1 MRKKPC
7 FVTATVIFNNK
18 MQRSGGADYITRS
31 LAPTNITALRLR
43 NQPLQLLV
51 SDCARLGVDNQNI
64 INALRLLQVHLIQ
77 HRQVNRR
84 NIGKAD
90 IAIAETRQPTL
101 H

>member
-1 MRKKPC
+1 
-7 FVTATVIFNNK
+7 
-18 MQRSGGADYITRS
+18 MQRSGGADYITE
-31 LAPTNITALRLR
+31 ALRPQISPR
-43 NQPLQLLV
+43 YACATQPLQLLV

-90 IAIAETRQPTL
+90 IAMQKRGNPTL

>member
-1 MRKKPC
+1 M
-7 FVTATVIFNNK
+7 
-18 MQRSGGADYITRS
+18 
-31 LAPTNITALRLR
+31 
-43 NQPLQLLV
+43 

-90 IAIAETRQPTL
+90 IAMQKRGNRLFISRISVVVAAWPTSNASIASFR
-101 H
+101 HGYRV